1 MTTPRRVLVTGASG
15 EMGHG
20 LVPALA
26 AAGCEV
32 VALDLAGIPEEL
44 ARRCV
49 ATVAGSVSDPTVLHR
64 LFAEHP
70 FDGVF
75 HLAAVL
81 SSKAEKDPD
90 LAHEVNVDATVRLFR
105 LAGERA
111 AAAGRPVRF
120 LFPSSIAVYGL
131 PDAEAKGKAG
141 ALREEDW
148 NFPAGAYGIHKLHGE
163 RLGTYL
169 TLRAHRLGI
178 PGLDFRSIR
187 FPGLLSAETLP
198 TGGTSDYAPEMIHA
212 AARGKPYACFVSAG
226 TRIPFMTMPDAI
238 AAILRLDAAPE
249 GSLSTR
255 VYNIGAFAPSAGE
268 IRDAALP
275 HYPAAK
281 ITFEPV
287 PARQGIVDTWPADVD
302 DSRAR
307 RDWGHAPVHGLRE
320 AVGDYLVPAL
330 QRRYAAAGR

>member
-1 MTTPRRVLVTGASG
+1 MTTTRKVLVTGASG

-26 AAGCEV
+26 AAGFEV
-32 VALDLAGIPEEL
+32 VALDLAAIPPEL
-44 ARRCV
+44 ARHCA
-49 ATVAGSVSDPTVLHR
+49 ATVAGSVNDPELVGR
-64 LFAEHP
+64 MFADHP
-70 FDGVF
+70 FEAVF

-105 LAGERA
+105 LSRQVA
-111 AAAGRPVRF
+111 AKAGRPVRF

-131 PDAEAKGKAG
+131 PDADAKRAAG

-163 RLGTYL
+163 RLGSYL
-169 TLRAHRLGI
+169 TLRSLRLGE
-178 PGLDFRSIR
+178 PGLDFRAIR
-187 FPGLLSAETLP
+187 FPGLVSAETLP

-212 AARGKPYACFVSAG
+212 AAQAKPYACFVSAE

-238 AAILRLDAAPE
+238 AAILRLDAAPA
-249 GSLSTR
+249 SALTTR
-255 VYNIGAFAPSAGE
+255 VYNIGAFAPSAAE
-268 IRDAALP
+268 IRDAVVAHFP
-275 HYPAAK
+275 SAR

-287 PARQGIVDTWPADVD
+287 AARQAIVDTWPADVD
-302 DSRAR
+302 DARAR